1 MDKAAANHKKMT
13 ETPVGKLILML
24 GIPTTISMLITN
36 IYNLADTYFVGTISI
51 EAQAA
56 TSVLF
61 TLQCII
67 QAVSFMFGQGAGT
80 HVAKSLADNDTKK
93 ASEYTATAFYLGIV
107 LGIILLTFGLIFL
120 GPFVEMLGSSKN
132 ALADSKEYGMWIL
145 LSAPFL
151 IGSIVLNNVL
161 RFEGKAM
168 FSMIGLVTG
177 GLLNI
182 FGDYVFIM
190 IMGMGTRGA
199 GLSTAISQVISFAI
213 LLILFIKY
221 CQSKLHPKYIAREL
235 KTYFQICRAGFPSLI
250 RQGLT
255 AISNG
260 ILNNLCKPYDDAAV
274 AAMGIVNRY
283 SNFILCVGIGIGQGF
298 QPVAAYNYRIK
309 KYNRV
314 KKGLIFTTVCSTIAV
329 AVLAVFGL
337 IIPDKLVYLF
347 NSNEAVINAGTKAM
361 RYMSIGIIFV
371 PICVSTNMLYQS
383 TRQAEIASFLAL
395 LRSGLV
401 FIPLI
406 LILEPAIGF
415 LAIEISMPISHI
427 AAGIIS
433 LPFLLYFIYKTPND
447 GSESN
452 EIIENR

>member
-1 MDKAAANHKKMT
+1 MDKAEATHKKMT

-67 QAVSFMFGQGAGT
+67 QAISFMFGQGAGT
-80 HVAKSLADNDTKK
+80 HVAKSLADNDEKK
-93 ASEYTATAFYLGIV
+93 ASEYSATAFYLGMV
-107 LGIILLTFGLIFL
+107 LGTLLLIFGLIFL
-120 GPFVEMLGSSKN
+120 GPFVELLGSSKT
-132 ALADSKEYGMWIL
+132 ALPDSKEYGMWIL

-151 IGSIVLNNVL
+151 IGSLILNNIL

-182 FGDYVFIM
+182 LGDYVFIVK
-190 IMGMGTRGA
+190 MGMDIRGA
-199 GLSTAISQVISFAI
+199 GLSTAISQLISFGI
-213 LLILFIKY
+213 LLILFIIF
-221 CQSKLHPKYIAREL
+221 CQSKLNPKYVARKF
-235 KTYFQICRAGFPSLI
+235 KTYFEICRAGFPSLI

-255 AISNG
+255 AVSHG
-260 ILNNLCKPYDDAAV
+260 VLNNICKPYDDAAV

-309 KYNRV
+309 KYRRV
-314 KKGLIFTTVCSTIAV
+314 KNGLVFTAVSSTIAV
-329 AVLAVFGL
+329 ALFAIFGL
-337 IIPDKLVYLF
+337 IIPDKLIYLF
-347 NSNEAVINAGTKAM
+347 NTDKAVITAGKNAM

-371 PICVSTNMLYQS
+371 PLCVSTNMLYQS

-395 LRSGLV
+395 LRSGII

-406 LILEPAIGF
+406 FILEPVTGF
-415 LAIEISMPISHI
+415 LGIEISMPISHI
-427 AAGIIS
+427 AAGLIS
-433 LPFLLYFIYKTPND
+433 LPFLLYFVYKTPND
-447 GSESN
+447 
-452 EIIENR
+452 EIIGNNIENN